1 MIWPRRLGKPIKWSG
16 ALRAATAKELLCP
29 GVRVPR
35 FAYAGLGVLLA
46 LYAIQLGFRYLPA
59 SAPPPP
65 LTLTAGM
72 NDRPREDLEAVRA
85 NWSNR
90 VPVSPFRF
98 TEIAQ
103 SAGIDFVHV
112 SGMTKDKHFPTA
124 YGSGVAMFD
133 FDNDGR
139 LDLYFATLTF
149 MPPGTVATGPNRL
162 YRNFGDDRY
171 QDATAASGLGYAGFC
186 HGIVVGD
193 IDNDGDQDVFLCNYG
208 SNVLYLN
215 RGDGT
220 FQDISRSAGID
231 RPGWSSGGA
240 FLDFDNDGD
249 LDLYV
254 ANYGQWK
261 LPDDD
266 RYCDAVPFPMM
277 KDPPPKQR
285 IYCSPKAIKPDRHW
299 LYRNNG
305 NRTFTDVA
313 EAAGVGRSDGRGLG
327 VVAAD
332 LNDDGRVDLY
342 VANDMCPNF
351 VYLNRGD
358 GTFEDVT
365 ETSGAGFDAA
375 GQTRAGMGVDAED
388 VNGDGRP
395 DLFVTNYWNEPNSL
409 FTNLGSGQFEE
420 KSRTSGMYHDSLLW
434 VGWGCAL
441 ADFDNDGWPD
451 CFVANG
457 HVDDNL
463 EMLGYGTPYAEPA
476 LLHRNRDG
484 TGFQLA
490 TRQAGPY
497 FDSDHVG
504 RGLAWGDIDDDG
516 DIDIVV
522 NHKDAP
528 PALLRNDTPTRH
540 HWIRLRLEG
549 TRSNRDAVGAR
560 VEVEVGGRTIVR
572 QRKGGASLGSSH
584 DPRLLIGIGEAEVVR
599 RVTVRWPS
607 GQVDQYPDLPA
618 GTDFLLRE
626 VAEQA
631 QVMLGSAR
639 GTAARAPAGTESR
652 PVMRLRE

>member
-1 MIWPRRLGKPIKWSG
+1 M
-16 ALRAATAKELLCP
+16 ALCA
-29 GVRVPR
+29 V
-35 FAYAGLGVLLA
+35 
-46 LYAIQLGFRYLPA
+46 QLGFRYLPA
-59 SAPPPP
+59 SASGPAIVLADGVNPP
-65 LTLTAGM
+65 AA
-72 NDRPREDLEAVRA
+72 EDLEPVPA
-85 NWSNR
+85 NWSAR

-98 TEIAQ
+98 TEVAR

-112 SGMTKDKHFPTA
+112 SGMTRDKHFPTA

-133 FDNDGR
+133 FDADGR
-139 LDLYFATLTF
+139 LDLYFASMTF
-149 MPPGTVATGPNRL
+149 LPPGKVATGPNRL
-162 YRNFGDDRY
+162 YRNLGDHRF
-171 QDATAASGLGYAGFC
+171 QDATTAAGLGYAGFC

-193 IDNDGDQDVFLCNYG
+193 IDNDGDPDVFLCTYG
-208 SNVLYLN
+208 PNVLYLN
-215 RGDGT
+215 NGDGT
-220 FQDISRSAGID
+220 FRDISRSAGID

-285 IYCSPKAIKPDRHW
+285 IYCSPKAIKPARHY

-305 NRTFTDVA
+305 DRTFTDVA
-313 EAAGVGRSDGRGLG
+313 EAAGIGRSDGRGLG

-365 ETSGAGFDAA
+365 DTSGAGYDAA
-375 GQTRAGMGVDAED
+375 GQTRAGMGVDVED

-395 DLFVTNYWNEPNSL
+395 DVFVTNYWNEPNSL
-409 FTNLGSGQFEE
+409 FMNLGGGQFQEA
-420 KSRTSGMYHDSLLW
+420 SRTSGMYHDSLLW

-451 CFVANG
+451 CVVANG

-463 EMLGYGTPYAEPA
+463 EMLGYETPYAEPA

-484 TGFQLA
+484 AGFQLA
-490 TRQAGPY
+490 TRRAGAY

-504 RGLAWGDIDDDG
+504 RGLAWGDFDDDG
-516 DIDIVV
+516 DIDLVV
-522 NHKDAP
+522 NHKDGP
-528 PALLRNDTPTRH
+528 PALLRNDTPTGN

-560 VEVEVGGRTIVR
+560 VEVEAGTRTIVR
-572 QRKGGASLGSSH
+572 QRKGGASLGSAH
-584 DPRLLIGIGEAEVVR
+584 DPRLLIGIGAAPAAR
-599 RVTVRWPS
+599 RVTVHWPS
-607 GQVDQYPDLPA
+607 GRSDRYADLPA
-618 GTDFLLRE
+618 DADFLIRE
-626 VAEQA
+626 GADRPVI
-631 QVMLGSAR
+631 VPGSGRERPAD
-639 GTAARAPAGTESR
+639 TAALAAMTQPGK
-652 PVMRLRE
+652 